1 MNSITAQSTPEQ
13 RLAAGDLMTASALA
27 SKANSSREV
36 TTLFNTGNT
45 RALDAPGT
53 QTLDGHA
60 DYFQRP
66 EKRSVLDAAAVRR
79 MGTDGTLREFPQGD
93 PGLPHAVLYSWRDLL
108 DALGIAPPDDTAT
121 PTEDDEDQDDED
133 QDDEPGDVTSV
144 EAAAEELGVP
154 ADTLHA
160 LVHDGRLP
168 NRRPAPGPGSN
179 PDIESRRPAQVS
191 VQEARDILTH
201 GLGVSLD
208 RPDDADL
215 MPVRKAAFMAG
226 VDREDVQQA
235 IRDGDL
241 TDWSAH
247 HPIRGH
253 DGSVTLTTARA
264 LVSLPDVKALFQQ
277 P

>member
-1 MNSITAQSTPEQ
+1 MRTTTQNATTDD

-27 SKANSSREV
+27 DKANSSREV
-36 TTLFNTGNT
+36 TALVADSAPQRT
-45 RALDAPGT
+45 LDAQGT
-53 QTLDGHA
+53 QALDGHA
-60 DYFQRP
+60 DYFQRQ

-93 PGLPHAVLYSWRDLL
+93 PDLPHAVLYSWRDLL
-108 DALGIAPPDDTAT
+108 DALGIAPADDTAT
-121 PTEDDEDQDDED
+121 PADDDADQDSA
-133 QDDEPGDVTSV
+133 PGDVTSV
-144 EAAAEELGVP
+144 EAAANALDIP

-160 LVHDGRLP
+160 LVRDGQLP

-179 PDIESRRPAQVS
+179 PDIESRQPAQVS
-191 VQEARDILTH
+191 VQEAGDILTH

-208 RPDDADL
+208 RPDDSDL
-215 MPVRKAAFMAG
+215 TPVRKAAFMAG

-241 TDWSAH
+241 TDWSTH